1 MPSIFFRQ
9 DNQVWRVAKD
19 DSDAASVE
27 KNSGDTL
34 IKKTLSQADYDAI
47 VGNTKTIAEDSTADN
62 ITLVD
67 LAQPTQSKSSFIE
80 DCQKELE
87 VMEDFIN
94 GGKSTNCSMK
104 DRIISYKTILNI
116 AIETA
121 QQTADDTTFT
131 GYTPQYVASLNPGA
145 EVFHILQIP
154 N

>member
-27 KNSGDTL
+27 TNSGDTL

-47 VGNTKTIAEDSTADN
+47 VGNTKTIAESSTADN
-62 ITLVD
+62 ITLED
-67 LAQPTQSKSSFIE
+67 LPQPTQSKSMFIE
-80 DCQKELE
+80 DCQREFNIIDNF
-87 VMEDFIN
+87 VN
-94 GGKSTNCSMK
+94 GGKTSTMK
-104 DRIISYKTILNI
+104 DRITAYKVLLNR

-121 QQTADDTTFT
+121 QQTAEDTTFT
-131 GYTPQYVASLNPGA
+131 GYPPQYVASLNSGE

>member
-1 MPSIFFRQ
+1 MPNIFFRQ

-27 KNSGDTL
+27 ANSGDTL
-34 IKKTLSQADYDAI
+34 VKKTLSQEDYDAI
-47 VGNTKTIAEDSTADN
+47 VGNTKTFAENSTADN

-67 LAQPTQSKSSFIE
+67 LVSPTQSKSLFIE
-80 DCQKELE
+80 DCQREFRVIDNFVSSGRTSTMKER
-87 VMEDFIN
+87 M
-94 GGKSTNCSMK
+94 TT
-104 DRIISYKTILNI
+104 YKTLLNV

-121 QQTADDTTFT
+121 QQTADDTTFS
-131 GYTPQYVASLNPGA
+131 GYPPQYVASLNPGA

>member
-9 DNQVWRVAKD
+9 DNEVWRVAKD

-27 KNSGDTL
+27 TNSGDTL
-34 IKKTLSQADYDAI
+34 VKKTLSQADYDAI
-47 VGNTKTIAEDSTADN
+47 VGNTKTIAEGSTADN

-67 LAQPTQSKSSFIE
+67 LPQPTQSKSMFIE
-80 DCQKELE
+80 DCQREFD
-87 VMEDFIN
+87 VI
-94 GGKSTNCSMK
+94 
-104 DRIISYKTILNI
+104 DR

-121 QQTADDTTFT
+121 QQTAEDTTFT
-131 GYTPQYVASLNPGA
+131 GYPPQYVASLNSGE

>member
-27 KNSGDTL
+27 TNSGDTL

-47 VGNTKTIAEDSTADN
+47 VGNTKTIAEGSTADN
-62 ITLVD
+62 ITLED
-67 LAQPTQSKSSFIE
+67 LPQPTQSKSMFIK
-80 DCQKELE
+80 DCQREFNVIE
-87 VMEDFIN
+87 NFVS
-94 GGKSTNCSMK
+94 GGKTSTMK
-104 DRIISYKTILNI
+104 DRITAYKVLLNR

-121 QQTADDTTFT
+121 EQTADDTTFT
-131 GYTPQYVASLNPGA
+131 GYPPQYVASLNSEE